1 MTYFTGDLPNSGA
14 VDANFNLSTINSP
27 SALGGRDV
35 ALEMGGPL
43 GGGGVAF
50 MAGGGP
56 VGGGQ

>member
-1 MTYFTGDLPNSGA
+1 MTSFIGDLPNSGA
-14 VDANFNLSTINSP
+14 VDADFNESAINSP
-27 SALGGRDV
+27 SALGGRAV

-56 VGGGQ
+56 VGGGP